1 MKVDAHYALIPA
13 AGVGARMG
21 GACPKQYLPLAA
33 KPLLWHT
40 VQAFLA
46 SPAIARVYVVVSA
59 QDGWID
65 QVFPDCPSRL
75 VLLRCGGATR
85 QESVRN
91 GLLAM
96 PCQASDW
103 VLVHDAARP
112 GITPQL
118 IAQLQQALAQHPVG
132 GILALPVVDT
142 VKQQQG
148 DQVRTL
154 DRSTLWL
161 AQTPQMFRYQILLQ
175 ALQQRGVA
183 VTDEASAIEACGYTP
198 LLVPGA
204 ARNFKVTVPDDLA
217 LMQAWLAMD
226 AATSQN
232 PAEGRLADSA

>member
-1 MKVDAHYALIPA
+1 MVDAHYALIPA

-21 GACPKQYLPLAA
+21 GACPKQYLPLAS

-46 SPAIARVYVVVSA
+46 SPGISRVYLVVSA

-65 QVFPDCPSRL
+65 QVFPLCPPRL
-75 VLLRCGGATR
+75 QVLRCGGATR
-85 QESVRN
+85 QESVCN

-96 PCQASDW
+96 PCQPNDW

-118 IAQLQQALAQHPVG
+118 IAQLQQAVAHHPVG
-132 GILALPVVDT
+132 GLLALPVVDT

-161 AQTPQMFRYQILLQ
+161 AQTPQMFRYQMLLQ
-175 ALQQRGVA
+175 ALQQRDIV
-183 VTDEASAIEACGYTP
+183 VTDEASAIESCGYTP

-204 ARNFKVTVPDDLA
+204 ARNFKVTVAEDLA

-226 AATSQN
+226 KK
-232 PAEGRLADSA
+232 